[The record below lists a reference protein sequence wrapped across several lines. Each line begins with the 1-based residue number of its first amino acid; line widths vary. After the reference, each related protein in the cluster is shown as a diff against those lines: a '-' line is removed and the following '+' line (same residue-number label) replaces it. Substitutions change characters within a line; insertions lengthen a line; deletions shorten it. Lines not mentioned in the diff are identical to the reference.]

1 MKETWHDMRR
11 LHMAHASRRSSMR
24 HGSADTATE
33 GGASDRPLM
42 CVPSQIHPFSESEN
56 HYIQAAWVEDEM
68 GTVLFLQCEGGF
80 ARVRPR
86 ASAPSIRD

>member
-1 MKETWHDMRR
+1 
-11 LHMAHASRRSSMR
+11 MACVACIWPMPA
-24 HGSADTATE
+24 GEAACATGRPTRPE

-80 ARVRPR
+80 ARVRPC